1 MSIISIISVCVS
13 VIGCLVGGGVI
24 WKMIDIGRQN
34 GKMEQRI
41 ITLEAR
47 TEEDRKHDA
56 GKFDRL
62 YEGKNEANER
72 LIRIETMLNLLLE
85 EVKNQKNKES

>member
-1 MSIISIISVCVS
+1 MSIIPIISVCVS

-24 WKMIDIGRQN
+24 WKMIDIGKQN

-56 GKFDRL
+56 SKFDRL

-72 LIRIETMLNLLLE
+72 LIRIETMINLLLE

>member
-13 VIGCLVGGGVI
+13 VIGCLVGGGAI
-24 WKMIDIGRQN
+24 WKLIDIGRQS

-56 GKFDRL
+56 SKFDRL

-72 LIRIETMLNLLLE
+72 LIRIETMLDLILKKVSDDKDNG
-85 EVKNQKNKES
+85 

>member
-1 MSIISIISVCVS
+1 MSLIPVVTSSISVLS
-13 VIGCLVGGGVI
+13 CLVGGGAI
-24 WKMIDIGRQN
+24 WKLIDIGRQN

-72 LIRIETMLNLLLE
+72 LIRIETMLDLILKKVSDDKDNG
-85 EVKNQKNKES
+85 

>member
-24 WKMIDIGRQN
+24 WKMIDIGKQN

-47 TEEDRKHDA
+47 AEEDRKHDA

-72 LIRIETMLNLLLE
+72 LIRIETMLDLILKKVSDDKDNG
-85 EVKNQKNKES
+85 

>member
-1 MSIISIISVCVS
+1 MGIISIISVCVS
-13 VIGCLVGGGVI
+13 VIGCLVGGGAI
-24 WKMIDIGRQN
+24 WKLIDIGRQN

-56 GKFDRL
+56 SKFDRL

-72 LIRIETMLNLLLE
+72 LIRIETMLDLILKKVSDDKDNG
-85 EVKNQKNKES
+85 

>member
-24 WKMIDIGRQN
+24 WKMIDIG
-34 GKMEQRI
+34 KQRI

-56 GKFDRL
+56 SKFDRL

-72 LIRIETMLNLLLE
+72 LIRIETMLDLILKKVSDDKDNG
-85 EVKNQKNKES
+85 